1 MPGDLFPLNT
11 PKRRHRD
18 IYTNHAYR
26 CSLQVGGMLSTVN
39 FPSRRSRANKIGDR
53 RTTTMVS
60 VREANNVEAR
70 DCNRLFLA
78 PLTCSHRT

>member
-1 MPGDLFPLNT
+1 MLGDSFPPNT
-11 PKRRHRD
+11 PKHQHRD

-39 FPSRRSRANKIGDR
+39 FPRRRSRANNIGDR

-60 VREANNVEAR
+60 VREANMLKPKIPTASFWPR
-70 DCNRLFLA
+70 
-78 PLTCSHRT
+78 